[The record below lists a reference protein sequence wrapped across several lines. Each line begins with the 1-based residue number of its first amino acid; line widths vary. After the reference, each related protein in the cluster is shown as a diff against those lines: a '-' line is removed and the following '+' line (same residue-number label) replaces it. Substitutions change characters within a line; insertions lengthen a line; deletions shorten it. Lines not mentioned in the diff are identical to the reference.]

1 MKVGKG
7 TRQGDEV
14 MDEDKTNKKER
25 GGGADVKQHV
35 DLLMKG
41 KAAACAAI
49 VSPH

>member
-7 TRQGDEV
+7 TRQGDKV
-14 MDEDKTNKKER
+14 MDEDKTNQKK
-25 GGGADVKQHV
+25 GDADEKQRV

-41 KAAACAAI
+41 KAATCTSI